1 MDRLTRRLG
10 YHLMVV
16 DGVSDDVSHGHTETV
31 DAGVVHVVVPSARW
45 QEWIRSLMT

>member
-16 DGVSDDVSHGHTETV
+16 DGVSDDVSPG
-31 DAGVVHVVVPSARW
+31 SQSCLCNARGREMRLCLA
-45 QEWIRSLMT
+45 QL